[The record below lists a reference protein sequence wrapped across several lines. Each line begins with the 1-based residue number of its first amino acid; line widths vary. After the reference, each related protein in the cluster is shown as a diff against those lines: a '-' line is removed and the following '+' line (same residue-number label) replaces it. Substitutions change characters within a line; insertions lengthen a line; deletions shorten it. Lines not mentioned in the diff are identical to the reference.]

1 MNGAKSFGFKKKAV
15 AIAALCAALA
25 SAPAPVA
32 AKTATS
38 KAVVVTPLSFVKVA
52 DLNFG
57 QMLASNQAGTVILS
71 PTGGRTAT
79 NGIVLVGN
87 KHHAAS
93 FAGYGAYL
101 QNVSISVGANQIFI
115 TGPGTR
121 MRVRNFTIGSTPA
134 AVLTTTRRNFYIGSG
149 NGTFAF
155 PVGAELAVGA
165 NQAPGVYT
173 GTWTINLNY
182 Q

>member
-1 MNGAKSFGFKKKAV
+1 MNRENSFGFRKSAV
-15 AIAALCAALA
+15 AIVALCAALA
-25 SAPAPVA
+25 SAPAPVLA
-32 AKTATS
+32 RTATS
-38 KAVVVTPLSFVKVA
+38 KIVVVKPLTFVKID

-71 PTGGRTAT
+71 PSGSRTAT
-79 NGIVLVGN
+79 NGIVLIGN
-87 KHHAAS
+87 KHRPAS
-93 FAGYGAYL
+93 FAGFGSYL
-101 QNVSISVGANQIFI
+101 QNVSISVGANQIWI

-121 MRVRNFTIGSTPA
+121 MRVRNFTVGSTPSV
-134 AVLTTTRRNFYIGSG
+134 VLTTAKQSFYIGSG
-149 NGTFAF
+149 SGIFAF